1 MHLDIEK
8 THAQF
13 LRWLPVQTR
22 LMSHNVDALID
33 RCRCSQV
40 LVFLTMHY
48 MNVGFCAQTA
58 DSARANKSYQIA
70 LCPTTANK
78 AVQEREK
85 AQMLSFLKL

>member
-1 MHLDIEK
+1 
-8 THAQF
+8 
-13 LRWLPVQTR
+13 
-22 LMSHNVDALID
+22 
-33 RCRCSQV
+33 
-40 LVFLTMHY
+40 MHY